1 MARITHISN
10 RRRRYSPRASTAEK
24 ELAYQLWVYECGRNA
39 GAVARRLNV
48 SVERVANW
56 AKRDDWSTRADDEL
70 ARVMPAIVQQTA
82 VNLRLAAYTASRR
95 LNAILSDEAKPIPHR
110 EVDALVKAAAIGG
123 FSAVGKSP
131 LPPLPA
137 TLPDRG
143 GQEEELSRIIDAH
156 HKRLGLVPADEQDED
171 G

>member
-1 MARITHISN
+1 MARITHISQ
-10 RRRRYSPRASTAEK
+10 RRRRYSPRASTADK
-24 ELAYQLWVYECGRNA
+24 ELGYQLWVYECGRNA

-56 AKRDDWSTRADDEL
+56 AKRDEWATRADDEL
-70 ARVMPAIVQQTA
+70 ARVMPAIVAQTA

-110 EVDALVKAAAIGG
+110 EVDALIKAAAIGG

-137 TLPDRG
+137 PLPDRNDQG
-143 GQEEELSRIIDAH
+143 DEELRRIIDAH
-156 HKRLGLVPADEQDED
+156 HKRFGLVPADDGED